1 MPSGLASDM
10 TSQDFLQEIVLN
22 ILRDPLKHDWSLQGL
37 GMLRTYISPELR
49 LHVWDPRFK
58 FAEVSEMHTHP
69 WNFHSIVIAGE
80 VRNTRFVEVGDDD
93 FLQNAGLVNR
103 QQIFCGVGGG
113 LCNETLRQVR
123 LRELEAE
130 VYGSG
135 ETYNQ
140 LADEIHVSAPAAGTV
155 TLVHREIIGDADHAF
170 VFWPVG
176 EDWVTAEPRP
186 ATPEEIEA
194 ICSNALIT
202 WFPALSTGAPMPG
215 GQEMGAD
222 GEVSRPEVT

>member
-1 MPSGLASDM
+1 MSIAPTM
-10 TSQDFLQEIVLN
+10 TAQDFIQEIVLD
-22 ILRDPLKHDWSLQGL
+22 ILRKPLEREWSLQGL
-37 GMLRTYISPELR
+37 GMLRTYINPELR

-80 VRNTRFVEVGDDD
+80 VRNTRFVEVSDDD

-113 LCNETLRQVR
+113 LCDEASSQVR
-123 LRELEAE
+123 LREQPSEIYTAGDA
-130 VYGSG
+130 YS
-135 ETYNQ
+135 Q
-140 LADEIHVSAPAAGTV
+140 LADEIHVSTPEAGTV
-155 TLVHREIIGDADHAF
+155 TLVHREVVGDADHAF

-176 EDWVTAEPRP
+176 EEWVTAEPRP
-186 ATPEEIEA
+186 ATTAEIEA
-194 ICSNALIT
+194 ICSNALVT

-215 GQEMGAD
+215 GHEMDAD
-222 GEVSRPEVT
+222 GEVSRPQA